1 MPRTRS
7 IAWAQLK
14 IGIIGVAAIVLAT
27 VLILAVGGQG
37 GFFWQ
42 RYPIKA
48 LFNDVVGMKA
58 GAIVR
63 VAGSDVGKV
72 TSVEFSGARV
82 EVLLEVS
89 KKVRHLITDQS
100 IGSLGSLSL
109 LGEPIV
115 VITPAPQ
122 GQPLEDW
129 AYLKTSQS
137 AGAVAEA
144 AAAAKGALATT
155 QELLK
160 GLNEGRG
167 TMGKLMTD
175 DALYGEMAA
184 LATAAS
190 AVTRQINSGKG
201 TVGAL
206 MNDPAAYNSMR
217 ASLTQLEEMLGKV
230 RRGEGS
236 LGMLMNDPAMSRS
249 LSATTANMESITGR
263 INRGEGT
270 VGKLLTEDEMY
281 GRMDAIVT
289 RLDTLIGGLS
299 SGQGTAGQLLQD
311 KKLYD
316 NMNTAATSLNEL
328 LAEIKKDPKKYLT
341 VRVSIFGGG

>member
-14 IGIIGVAAIVLAT
+14 IGMVGVAAIVLASAM
-27 VLILAVGGQG
+27 ILAVGGQG

-48 LFNDVVGMKA
+48 LFKDVVGMKA

-63 VAGSDVGKV
+63 VAGTDVGKV
-72 TSVEFSGARV
+72 TSVEFAGAQV
-82 EVLLEVS
+82 EVVLEIS
-89 KKVRHLITDQS
+89 KDVRHLITDQS
-100 IGSLGSLSL
+100 VGSLGSLSL

-122 GQPLEDW
+122 GQPLPDW

-137 AGAVAEA
+137 PGAVAEA
-144 AAAAKGALATT
+144 AAAASGVLAKT
-155 QELLK
+155 QELLT
-160 GLNEGRG
+160 GLGEGRG
-167 TMGKLMTD
+167 SLGKLMTD
-175 DALYGEMAA
+175 EALYAEMTA
-184 LATAAS
+184 LATAAN

-201 TVGAL
+201 TVSAL
-206 MNDPAAYNSMR
+206 LNDPAAYNSMR
-217 ASLTQLEEMLGKV
+217 ASLTELEAMLTKV
-230 RRGEGS
+230 RKGEGS
-236 LGMLMNDPAMSRS
+236 LGALMNDPA
-249 LSATTANMESITGR
+249 LSKNLTAASASMEAITGR

-270 VGKLLTEDEMY
+270 MGKLLTQDEMY
-281 GRMDAIVT
+281 NRMDAIVG

-316 NMNTAATSLNEL
+316 NMNTAAISLNEL
-328 LAEIKKDPKKYLT
+328 LAEIKKDPRKYLT
-341 VRVSIFGGG
+341 VRVSIFGG

>member
-14 IGIIGVAAIVLAT
+14 LGIIGVAAMVLASA
-27 VLILAVGGQG
+27 LILAVGGQG

-42 RYPIKA
+42 RYPVKTR
-48 LFNDVVGMKA
+48 FDDVLGMKS

-72 TSVEFSGARV
+72 TEVEFAGARV
-82 EVLLEVS
+82 EVTMEIS
-89 KKVRHLITDQS
+89 KDVRHLITDQS
-100 IGSLGSLSL
+100 VASLGSLSL

-122 GQPLEDW
+122 GTPVPDW
-129 AYLKTSQS
+129 GYLRSSKST
-137 AGAVAEA
+137 GPVADA
-144 AAAAKGALATT
+144 AAAATGTLEASR
-155 QELLK
+155 ELLRQ
-160 GLNEGRG
+160 LNEGRG
-167 TMGKLMTD
+167 TLGKLVTD
-175 DALYGEMAA
+175 DALHTEMMA
-184 LATAAS
+184 LASAAN
-190 AVTRQINSGKG
+190 AVTRQINSGRG
-201 TVGAL
+201 TVGQL

-217 ASLTQLEEMLGKV
+217 ASLTELEGMLARV
-230 RRGEGS
+230 RRGEGT
-236 LGMLMNDPAMSRS
+236 LGALMNDPALSKS
-249 LSATTANMESITGR
+249 LTATSASMEAIAGR

-270 VGKLLTEDEMY
+270 MGKLLTQDEMY
-281 GRMDAIVT
+281 TRMDAIVT
-289 RLDTLIGGLS
+289 KLDTLIGGLS

-328 LAEIKKDPKKYLT
+328 IAAIRKDPKKYLT